1 MTSHEDNINF
11 HWIEIWFLIE
21 EAGKISSFKRFLKGS
36 SASATLKIVG
46 KNHLKIGD
54 FGLIFQTQKDFYN
67 KRSENETIFE
77 GRYLNVFLKS
87 EQTLEITHVLLKKR
101 ETLTQIDSTLP
112 LNDK

>member
-1 MTSHEDNINF
+1 MIF
-11 HWIEIWFLIE
+11 F
-21 EAGKISSFKRFLKGS
+21 FKQRDS
-36 SASATLKIVG
+36 C
-46 KNHLKIGD
+46 
-54 FGLIFQTQKDFYN
+54 N

>member
-1 MTSHEDNINF
+1 MSH
-11 HWIEIWFLIE
+11 
-21 EAGKISSFKRFLKGS
+21 FLKKLQIRKQNCKNEIL
-36 SASATLKIVG
+36 ASFFKHRKI
-46 KNHLKIGD
+46 
-54 FGLIFQTQKDFYN
+54 FYN

>member
-1 MTSHEDNINF
+1 MSH
-11 HWIEIWFLIE
+11 
-21 EAGKISSFKRFLKGS
+21 FKF
-36 SASATLKIVG
+36 ASKIV
-46 KNHLKIGD
+46 KMRFWPH
-54 FGLIFQTQKDFYN
+54 FQTQTDFYN

>member
-1 MTSHEDNINF
+1 MKRLENYLLLKDF
-11 HWIEIWFLIE
+11 KK
-21 EAGKISSFKRFLKGS
+21 EALLPLF
-36 SASATLKIVG
+36 LKIVG